1 MDVDKRKFVNALL
14 NSHYIEPNAFRGAM
28 RLATHQGFCI
38 RLHIIMH
45 VDSTRLY
52 SSLVPR
58 PWFPQLRVDY
68 ITATWKE
75 GLEECSH
82 PVVPCAPDFRRTIRM
97 QSTRDVTHGVLFN
110 TNLEII
116 C

>member
-1 MDVDKRKFVNALL
+1 MAISLSFLQDLL
-14 NSHYIEPNAFRGAM
+14 D
-28 RLATHQGFCI
+28 T
-38 RLHIIMH
+38 LH
-45 VDSTRLY
+45 VEKSVPFQDL

-110 TNLEII
+110 TNLKTHLLVIGY
-116 C
+116 CYWLVQ